1 MIQLRND
8 GGWLQDCSD
17 RGGEKWSATKHMFK
31 VQSRGL
37 ASMEQIEP
45 MAQREGSSQ
54 DFALGCLKDTF

>member
-37 ASMEQIEP
+37 ASVE
-45 MAQREGSSQ
+45 
-54 DFALGCLKDTF
+54 